1 VTGFT
6 AAAGLATRDGGLTVA
21 TVPTRL
27 RLLLVDDDEINR
39 DIVLL
44 MLDRLDQH
52 ADAAGNG
59 IEALAAVRSMQYD
72 VVLMDIHMPG
82 MDGLE
87 ATCRIRSEL
96 SETVQPAIIAM
107 TANVTVED
115 HVVFLR
121 TGMDDVLS
129 KPVRMREL
137 AAVLENRGPRDGG
150 AIGLVPD
157 NP

>member
-1 VTGFT
+1 
-6 AAAGLATRDGGLTVA
+6 
-21 TVPTRL
+21 L

-59 IEALAAVRSMQYD
+59 IEALAAMRAAQYD
-72 VVLMDIHMPG
+72 VVLMDIQMPE

-96 SETVQPAIIAM
+96 SEAIQPAIIAM

-115 HVVFLR
+115 QAVFLR
-121 TGMDDVLS
+121 TGMDDVLP

-137 AAVLENRGPRDGG
+137 AAVLESRGRHDGE
-150 AIGLVPD
+150 AVGLAPEQ
-157 NP
+157 P